1 MKKFCANLKKASD
14 RNKQLWKKRMLPLT
28 KKEQK
33 LYNKQNFCH
42 VCHEKIDEEPN
53 EDIKAIVKVRDHCH
67 YTGKYWGAAYS
78 ICNVKY

>member
-1 MKKFCANLKKASD
+1 
-14 RNKQLWKKRMLPLT
+14 MLPLT
-28 KKEQK
+28 KKVQK

-42 VCHEKIDEEPN
+42 VCHEKIDEEPS

-78 ICNVKY
+78 ICNVKYQTSKEIPVVLNNGSNYDYRS

>member
-1 MKKFCANLKKASD
+1 MKKGNATFDKERAKIIQQTKF
-14 RNKQLWKKRMLPLT
+14 LP
-28 KKEQK
+28 
-33 LYNKQNFCH
+33 CMPW
-42 VCHEKIDEEPN
+42 KIDEESN